1 MCKNLQWAW
10 SCSSKLFLKLDLEKN
25 CCNNY
30 LVHYFLQLFL
40 ENSTKCVSHFYFWCQ
55 EIGTPLACPT
65 YHHHH
70 RSMGPEV
77 WDPGVVI
84 KPGIG
89 NGNGNGKWKWE
100 MPRTIPAILR
110 PYILG
115 SWRPRRVDS
124 MASGV
129 EVIDLTLDSSSD
141 IDGEVDSDVDG
152 YSAEVDSDG
161 DGSSAEM
168 AVSIKR

>member
-1 MCKNLQWAW
+1 MLNTPH
-10 SCSSKLFLKLDLEKN
+10 SIIFTT
-25 CCNNY
+25 
-30 LVHYFLQLFL
+30 LV
-40 ENSTKCVSHFYFWCQ
+40 
-55 EIGTPLACPT
+55 
-65 YHHHH
+65 
-70 RSMGPEV
+70 
-77 WDPGVVI
+77 GVVI

-89 NGNGNGKWKWE
+89 NGNENGKWE
-100 MPRTIPAILR
+100 MEMEMGNAAYHTRHFETL
-110 PYILG
+110 LG
-115 SWRPRRVDS
+115 RPRRVDS

-152 YSAEVDSDG
+152 YSAEVDSDS